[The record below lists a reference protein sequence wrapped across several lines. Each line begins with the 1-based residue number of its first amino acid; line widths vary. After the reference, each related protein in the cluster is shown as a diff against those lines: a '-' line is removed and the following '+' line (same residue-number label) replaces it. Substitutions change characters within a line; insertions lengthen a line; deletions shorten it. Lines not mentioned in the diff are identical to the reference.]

1 MYFTFNT
8 NDELKLWQ
16 LNDSVRFL
24 LEPPNYL
31 DSTSWYFFYMV
42 IVHSIAGNTPR
53 VVRQFI

>member
-31 DSTSWYFFYMV
+31 DSTSWYFYMV
-42 IVHSIAGNTPR
+42 IVHNIAGNTPR